1 MIKLHSND
9 NMAEAFMNAF
19 WTPDSQALAPY
30 LAAWQQAHKGLQI
43 IAGSLQPG
51 MTEQDC
57 ELLIRDWLRAHQLFD
72 PARPPKVRFTAQP
85 TRRRFGL
92 NRPGKRRYRI
102 GMGYILRCDAVQNG
116 YAAKACLSGPDV
128 APLAALH
135 RRLRD
140 YRDQLPHALVR
151 GETPQQLAD
160 RFPGLRQHYRLAP
173 LTGTLP
179 EGNRIGEGP
188 LIPGLWQ
195 WQLTLSDG
203 THSVGSSE
211 FLLMD
216 DQGPRWL
223 TDTPAHLLD
232 TNNNGNNHK
241 QEEAA

>member
-1 MIKLHSND
+1 MIGLHSID

-116 YAAKACLSGPDV
+116 YAAKACLSGPDAV
-128 APLAALH
+128 PLAALH

-140 YRDQLPHALVR
+140 YRDQLPQALAR

-203 THSVGSSE
+203 THSAGSSE

>member
-1 MIKLHSND
+1 
-9 NMAEAFMNAF
+9 MNAF

-30 LAAWQQAHKGLQI
+30 LAAWQHANKGLQI
-43 IAGSLQPG
+43 IAASLQPG

-72 PARPPKVRFTAQP
+72 PARPPKARFSDQP

-102 GMGYILRCDAVQNG
+102 GMSYILRCDAVQNG
-116 YAAKACLSGPDV
+116 YAAKGCLSGP
-128 APLAALH
+128 AGMPQAALH
-135 RRLRD
+135 SHLRD
-140 YRDQLPHALVR
+140 YRDQLPKALGR

-223 TDTPAHLLD
+223 TDTPTHLLS
-232 TNNNGNNHK
+232 TANNGKDSND
-241 QEEAA
+241 QREEAA

>member
-1 MIKLHSND
+1 MTSITASQISMAEPASAKITLSGLYSYRIALSPLPCSRFLHS
-9 NMAEAFMNAF
+9 
-19 WTPDSQALAPY
+19 
-30 LAAWQQAHKGLQI
+30 
-43 IAGSLQPG
+43 
-51 MTEQDC
+51 
-57 ELLIRDWLRAHQLFD
+57 
-72 PARPPKVRFTAQP
+72 
-85 TRRRFGL
+85 
-92 NRPGKRRYRI
+92 
-102 GMGYILRCDAVQNG
+102 
-116 YAAKACLSGPDV
+116 
-128 APLAALH
+128 
-135 RRLRD
+135 
-140 YRDQLPHALVR
+140 
-151 GETPQQLAD
+151 
-160 RFPGLRQHYRLAP
+160 LAP

-232 TNNNGNNHK
+232 TPAHLLDTNNNGNNHK

>member
-1 MIKLHSND
+1 MIEAHSND
-9 NMAEAFMNAF
+9 NTVEAFMNAF
-19 WTPDSQALAPY
+19 WTPDSQALTPY
-30 LAAWQQAHKGLQI
+30 LSAWQNAHKGLQI
-43 IAGSLQPG
+43 IAESLQPG

-72 PARPPKVRFTAQP
+72 PARPPKVRFSAPP

-128 APLAALH
+128 APLPLAALH

-140 YRDQLPHALVR
+140 YRDQLPLALGR

-173 LTGTLP
+173 LSGTLP

-203 THSVGSSE
+203 TYSVGSSE

-223 TDTPAHLLD
+223 TPVPAHLLD
-232 TNNNGNNHK
+232 NNTGDK

>member
-72 PARPPKVRFTAQP
+72 PARPPKVRFTDQP

-102 GMGYILRCDAVQNG
+102 GMGYILRCDAVQN
-116 YAAKACLSGPDV
+116 LS
-128 APLAALH
+128 
-135 RRLRD
+135 
-140 YRDQLPHALVR
+140 
-151 GETPQQLAD
+151 
-160 RFPGLRQHYRLAP
+160 
-173 LTGTLP
+173 
-179 EGNRIGEGP
+179 
-188 LIPGLWQ
+188 LI
-195 WQLTLSDG
+195 
-203 THSVGSSE
+203 HI
-211 FLLMD
+211 
-216 DQGPRWL
+216 
-223 TDTPAHLLD
+223 
-232 TNNNGNNHK
+232 
-241 QEEAA
+241 

>member
-1 MIKLHSND
+1 
-9 NMAEAFMNAF
+9 
-19 WTPDSQALAPY
+19 
-30 LAAWQQAHKGLQI
+30 
-43 IAGSLQPG
+43 
-51 MTEQDC
+51 
-57 ELLIRDWLRAHQLFD
+57 
-72 PARPPKVRFTAQP
+72 
-85 TRRRFGL
+85 
-92 NRPGKRRYRI
+92 
-102 GMGYILRCDAVQNG
+102 MGYILRCDAVQNG

-128 APLAALH
+128 VQLAALH